1 MTPTLTSTRLALLLA
16 VAAVAVNAPRLI
28 LAFLEADGL
37 PVSPSWR
44 GSLLGLTGVATG
56 VVLTGGGAYLAHA
69 LARGARFRRTLAVTW
84 LLVLVCS
91 GVLVTPML
99 VAGLGRAELGQ
110 VLPTPG
116 KRWVWSATAVL
127 AVELVAAGAM
137 VAHAAHRTEQEEAG
151 ETERELLRVARDR
164 DRLQGRLE
172 GLTRELEAARETAAA
187 AGRHPCRHGCGAVFS
202 SASGERGHLRA
213 CPERAGRG
221 QDVEE
226 SGGGEVPA

>member
-1 MTPTLTSTRLALLLA
+1 MTPPLASTRLALLLA
-16 VAAVAVNAPRLI
+16 AAAVAVNAPRLI

-69 LARGARFRRTLAVTW
+69 LARGARYRRTLAVTW
-84 LLVLVCS
+84 LLVLTCS

-137 VAHAAHRTEQEEAG
+137 VAHAAHRTEQEEAD
-151 ETERELLRVARDR
+151 ETERELLRVARER

-172 GLTRELEAARETAAA
+172 GVSRELEAARESAAA
-187 AGRHPCRHGCGAVFS
+187 AERHPCRHGCGAVFS

-213 CPERAGRG
+213 CPARRG
-221 QDVEE
+221 PSKPGTD
-226 SGGGEVPA
+226 